1 MIMQET
7 TYRGDLN
14 AYGQPSGFGV
24 FQSDNFDY
32 RGEFLAGLPHGVGVL
47 NASNGLCYKGF
58 FRHGQPNG
66 IGEMSTAN
74 DDIYSGAWDK
84 GSYRGT
90 LPQAQIDHVVDTSQR
105 AAIVAEKH
113 AGIIEEDD
121 DDCGPSM

>member
-1 MIMQET
+1 MQET
-7 TYRGDLN
+7 TYRGETND
-14 AYGQPSGFGV
+14 YGQPSGFGV

-58 FRHGQPNG
+58 FMHGQPNG
-66 IGEMSTAN
+66 IGEMTSA
-74 DDIYSGAWDK
+74 DGEEYSGAWDK
-84 GSYRGT
+84 GAYRGT
-90 LPQAQIDHVVDTSQR
+90 LPKAQIDHVVDTSQR

-113 AGIIEEDD
+113 AALDDD